1 MRLFVRALV
10 GVVCGSSVFGC
21 GGSVAGDGG
30 GATHPGSGSDAGG
43 GSETSTPPEDSGTGG
58 DATPIDDAAAV
69 DTGPDHGAPST
80 TYPAFPPAYGLL
92 ANNGGTVLSAPV
104 IVTVT
109 WPGDDEADQLEAFG
123 DAIGTTDY
131 WKQVN
136 AEFGAGPA
144 TSGATHHV
152 RLTEAPLAT
161 MSDTDIDAFVSDHAT
176 NHTKYGWPAPTNQ
189 TIYILYLAKGT
200 SLTFRGGDACSA
212 GIGGYHQS
220 TMAGATEVAYAVIP
234 PCNFFGGGTL
244 LNDRTS
250 TASHELTEA
259 ATDPHPGGDAAWVG
273 FENDSLAWDYFQQF
287 QSENAD
293 SCEFY
298 RDSFYRD
305 TEGSAFSYE
314 VQRSWSNASAKAG
327 HNPCVPAPSGAY
339 FGVTPLELQDIYVNL
354 SGFGG
359 SSKQKTRGIHV
370 AVGETRTFAVGFFSD
385 AATSGPWNIR
395 LSEGNPLLG
404 PPKTKRL
411 TTSIDMTSG
420 QNGQKA
426 YVTLTVNT
434 AGTTKAELITLTST
448 LGTVSHYMPILI
460 GSM

>member
-1 MRLFVRALV
+1 MRILSLACVGVFV
-10 GVVCGSSVFGC
+10 GVVGC
-21 GGSVAGDGG
+21 GGSVAPDDGSNS
-30 GATHPGSGSDAGG
+30 HPGPGTGADSGVGVDTAPTDDSGPTA
-43 GSETSTPPEDSGTGG
+43 ETTPEDT
-58 DATPIDDAAAV
+58 APV

-80 TYPAFPPAYGLL
+80 TYPAFPPAYGVL

-123 DAIGTTDY
+123 DALGATDY
-131 WKQVN
+131 WKAVN
-136 AEFGAGPA
+136 AEYGAGPA
-144 TSGATHHV
+144 TSGPTNHV
-152 RLTEAPLAT
+152 RLTETPLAT
-161 MSDTDIDAFVSDHAT
+161 MSDSDIDAYVADHAG
-176 NHTKYGWPAPTNQ
+176 NAAKYGWPAPTDQ
-189 TIYILYLAKGT
+189 TIYVLYLAKGT
-200 SLTFRGGDACSA
+200 SLNFGGGDACA
-212 GIGGYHQS
+212 MGVGGYHQS
-220 TMAGATEVAYAVIP
+220 TTTTSGMEVAYAVIP

-244 LNDRTS
+244 INDRTS

-259 ATDPHPGGDAAWVG
+259 ATDPHPGSDAAWVG

-327 HNPCVPAPSGAY
+327 HNPCVPVPSGAY
-339 FGVTPLELQDIYVNL
+339 FGVTPLELEDVYVNL
-354 SGFGG
+354 SALGG
-359 SSKQKTRGIHV
+359 ASKQKTRGIHIG
-370 AVGETRTFAVGFFSD
+370 VGETRTFAVGFFSD
-385 AATSGPWNIR
+385 AATSGPWSIKI
-395 LSEGNPLLG
+395 SESNPLLG

-411 TTSIDMTSG
+411 TTSVDMTSG
-420 QNGQKA
+420 INGQQA
-426 YVTLTVNT
+426 YVTVTVNT
-434 AGTTKAELITLTST
+434 AGTTKGELMTVTST
-448 LGTVSHYMPILI
+448 LGSTSHYMPILI